1 MTSTTEEDDMAAKSV
16 EREALRIAATFLQ
29 KLGMC
34 RYPSAIKCRRIGVV
48 EEKTCVECIEK
59 FLLAK
64 AKKKIE
70 KERPK

>member
-1 MTSTTEEDDMAAKSV
+1 MAGKSV
-16 EREALRIAATFLQ
+16 EREAVKIAATLLQ
-29 KLGMC
+29 QYGMC

-70 KERPK
+70 RERPK

>member
-1 MTSTTEEDDMAAKSV
+1 MKEKSV

-34 RYPSAIKCRRIGVV
+34 RYPSVMKCRRLGVV

-59 FLLAK
+59 FLLTK

-70 KERPK
+70 KESAK